1 MHVCTLIQI
10 FYISGWIL
18 HMMKLMQIYVTCDL
32 KNTNVSN
39 SHDNIYLLKVN
50 NKSTRKKFE
59 MCSKLT
65 IKTPEQ
71 RH

>member
-1 MHVCTLIQI
+1 MHVFTLIQI
-10 FYISGWIL
+10 FDIFGWIL
-18 HMMKLMQIYVTCDL
+18 LMMKFMQIYVTCKL
-32 KNTNVSN
+32 KNANVSN
-39 SHDNIYLLKVN
+39 SHDNIYLIKVIN
-50 NKSTRKKFE
+50 RSTRKRFE